1 VQLESR
7 PLETPTPSTAPPMM
21 DSAATRDV
29 YWDHC
34 RNNLGIARLL
44 VHEGRPEALV
54 ATACLMAVESA
65 CRAALEHSGLPYDGD
80 LEASLRQLAAPRDIW
95 ELQQAG
101 LPARRLAGAERAVA
115 WMASYLKRVAPGRTW
130 GY

>member
-1 VQLESR
+1 MQLVSHAAM
-7 PLETPTPSTAPPMM
+7 TA
-21 DSAATRDV
+21 SAALPF
-29 YWDHC
+29 WDHC

-54 ATACLMAVESA
+54 ATACWMAVESG
-65 CRAALEHSGLPYDGD
+65 CRAALEQSGLPYDGD
-80 LEASLRQLAAPRDIW
+80 LEASLQQLSAPRDIW

-101 LPARRLAGAERAVA
+101 VPARRLAGAERAVA
-115 WMASYLKRVAPGRTW
+115 WMSSYLKRVAPDRTW

>member
-1 VQLESR
+1 MQLESR
-7 PLETPTPSTAPPMM
+7 PSPATSEAPPVVA
-21 DSAATRDV
+21 SRPRDV
-29 YWDHC
+29 FWEHC

-54 ATACLMAVESA
+54 ATACWMAVESA
-65 CRAALEHSGLPYDGD
+65 CRAALEQARLPYDGD
-80 LEASLRQLAAPRDIW
+80 LEASLQQLAAPPDIW

-101 LPARRLAGAERAVA
+101 LPVRRLAGAERAVA
-115 WMASYLKRVAPGRTW
+115 WMASYLKRGAPDRTW

>member
-1 VQLESR
+1 MQLGSWSTTS
-7 PLETPTPSTAPPMM
+7 PVPPALAPS
-21 DSAATRDV
+21 SRDV
-29 YWDHC
+29 LWEHC

-54 ATACLMAVESA
+54 ATACWMAVESA
-65 CRAALEHSGLPYDGD
+65 CRAVLEHSGLPYLGD
-80 LEASLRQLAAPRDIW
+80 LEASLRELAAPPDIW

-101 LPARRLAGAERAVA
+101 GPARRLAGAERAVA
-115 WMASYLKRVAPGRTW
+115 WMASHLKRVAPDRTW

>member
-1 VQLESR
+1 MQLESR
-7 PLETPTPSTAPPMM
+7 TSASVAPPNIP
-21 DSAATRDV
+21 SLLPRDV
-29 YWDHC
+29 LWEHC

-54 ATACLMAVESA
+54 ATESA
-65 CRAALEHSGLPYDGD
+65 CRAALEHAGLAYVGD
-80 LEASLRQLAAPRDIW
+80 LEASLQQLAAPRDIW

-115 WMASYLKRVAPGRTW
+115 WMASYLKRVSPDRTW

>member
-1 VQLESR
+1 MQLEGR
-7 PLETPTPSTAPPMM
+7 PSPDASEAPTVVASLA
-21 DSAATRDV
+21 RDV
-29 YWDHC
+29 FWEHC
-34 RNNLGIARLL
+34 RNSLGIARLL

-54 ATACLMAVESA
+54 ATACWMAVESA
-65 CRAALEHSGLPYDGD
+65 CRAALEQARLPYDGD
-80 LEASLRQLAAPRDIW
+80 LESSLQQLAAPPDIW

-115 WMASYLKRVAPGRTW
+115 WMASYLKRVAPDRTW